1 MSRAFTVQLTEVHDI
16 VEWQIEAIDMQGT
29 IEQYGGMAARQ
40 DKTVTIE
47 PAWIAWIKA

>member
-1 MSRAFTVQLTEVHDI
+1 MSGTLTVQLAEAHDI
-16 VEWQIEAIDMQGT
+16 VERQIEAIDMQGT
-29 IEQYGGMAARQ
+29 IEQYRSMAARQ